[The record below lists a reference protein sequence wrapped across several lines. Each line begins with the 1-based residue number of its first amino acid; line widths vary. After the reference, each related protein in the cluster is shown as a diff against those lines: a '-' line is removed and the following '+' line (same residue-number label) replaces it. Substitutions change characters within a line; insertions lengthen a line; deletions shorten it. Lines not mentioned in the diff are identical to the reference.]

1 MKFPTEWKVI
11 KLHGS
16 KAPTRIEL
24 AKSIAKSIG
33 KSLEEHLGTPTSLA
47 KVF

>member
-24 AKSIAKSIG
+24 AKSIG